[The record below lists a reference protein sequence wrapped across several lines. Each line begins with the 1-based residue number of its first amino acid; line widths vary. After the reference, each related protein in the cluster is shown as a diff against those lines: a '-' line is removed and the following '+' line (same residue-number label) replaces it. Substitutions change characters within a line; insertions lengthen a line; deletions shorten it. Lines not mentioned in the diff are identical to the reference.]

1 MKQPVAPTLDTSLYM
16 LNIFADFFSKCNGKG
31 GCSHCFLHHLTF
43 YEVTFMTA
51 KSTTHEFQA
60 ETKKLLDIVI
70 NSLYTERDVFIRE
83 LISNSADA
91 LEKFRHESLTAE
103 DVFDSHVPLEIT
115 IDLDEDKHTLTITD
129 TGIGMNHSELEHNL
143 GTIAHSG
150 SNTFLTELAEAAKND
165 VSLIGQFGV
174 GFYAAFMAGKTVR
187 VQSRSWDGSEGYEW
201 VSDGS
206 GSFTITEMDGLR
218 RGTKIIVELKDDAQD
233 YAKKWQVE
241 SVIKRYSAF
250 VPFPIKLEGETV
262 NTVQALWTRNKS
274 EISEQE
280 YNDFYKFVGNAG
292 DEPSY
297 RLHFSADA
305 PLMINALLFVPKEN
319 FEVLG
324 FGKMDPGVNLY
335 CQRILIDQHSKNI
348 LPEWL
353 RFLKGVV
360 DSEDLPLN
368 ISRQALQDN
377 ALVAKLRKVVT
388 KRFLKYLD
396 EAAKKDEEKY
406 LEFWSTFGIFLKE
419 GATSDYEYQKELGK
433 LLRFESSKSESG
445 KPVSLADY
453 VLRMNPDQEEIYY
466 INGPSRA
473 AIEAGPYVEM
483 FKKKDIEIIYTL
495 EPIDDFVLSHL
506 GEFDGK
512 KLVSADR
519 ADLSIPEGGDDVN
532 EAAEEPGSEQLDK
545 EATDALVGW
554 LKESLKDHVADV
566 IVSKRLVDS
575 PAMIVNPDGYMT
587 SSMERVLAASRAEKG
602 MGLDSGSKKNLEIN
616 PKNPIIRK
624 LAQLQASDAEFA
636 ADVALQIYD
645 NAMIQAGLVID
656 PLVMVERNYKILN
669 RAIGE

>member
-1 MKQPVAPTLDTSLYM
+1 
-16 LNIFADFFSKCNGKG
+16 
-31 GCSHCFLHHLTF
+31 
-43 YEVTFMTA
+43 MTA
-51 KSTTHEFQA
+51 KTTTHEFQA

-83 LISNSADA
+83 LISNASDA
-91 LEKFRHESLTAE
+91 LEKYRHESLTAE
-103 DVFDSHVPLEIT
+103 DPFDGHVPLEIT
-115 IDLDEDKHTLTITD
+115 ISLDEEKSTLTITD
-129 TGIGMNHSELEHNL
+129 TGIGMSRSELEHNL

-150 SNTFLTELAEAAKND
+150 SNTFLTELAEAAQKD

-174 GFYAAFMAGKTVR
+174 GFYAAFMAGNRVR
-187 VQSRSWDGSEGYEW
+187 VQSRSWDGSEGHEW
-201 VSDGS
+201 VSDGTGAFS
-206 GSFTITEMDGLR
+206 ITEMEGLR
-218 RGTKIIVELKDDAQD
+218 RGTRIIVELKDDAKD
-233 YAKKWQVE
+233 YAAKWKVE
-241 SVIKRYSAF
+241 SIIKQYSAF
-250 VPFPIKLEGETV
+250 VPFPIKLDEEVV
-262 NTVQALWTRNKS
+262 NTVQALWTRNRA
-274 EISEQE
+274 EITDEE
-280 YNDFYKFVGNAG
+280 YNEFYKFIGNAT
-292 DEPSY
+292 DEPNY

-360 DSEDLPLN
+360 DSEDMPLN

-388 KRFLKYLD
+388 KRFLKYLI
-396 EAAKKDEEKY
+396 EEAKKDEEKY
-406 LEFWSTFGIFLKE
+406 LEFWKTFGIFIKE

-433 LLRFESSKSESG
+433 LLRFESSKSEEG

-453 VLRMNPDQEEIYY
+453 VLRMGADQDTIYY
-466 INGPSRA
+466 INGPSRN

-483 FKKKDIEIIYTL
+483 FKKRDIEIIYTM

-506 GEFDGK
+506 GEFEGK

-519 ADLSIPEGGDDVN
+519 ADLDLGES
-532 EAAEEPGSEQLDK
+532 EEESK
-545 EATDALVGW
+545 EAENESGEKLDDQSTDSLVAW
-554 LKESLKDHVADV
+554 LKETLAAQVGDV
-566 IVSKRLVDS
+566 IVSKRLVDA

-602 MGLDSGSKKNLEIN
+602 LGMGGDSKKNLEIN
-616 PKNPIIRK
+616 PKNPIIKK
-624 LAQLQASDAEFA
+624 LADLQKADADFA

-645 NAMIQAGLVID
+645 NAMIQAGLIVD
-656 PLVMVERNYKILN
+656 PLVMVERNYKILG
-669 RAIGE
+669 RALQD